1 MLNFIWHHSQAVR
14 QRSAKPLFPG
24 PIPGGASKCS
34 GLKRCRSENP
44 RFSRVFFVFRRF
56 PALCLRSAAF
66 LKIRIKAK
74 IKRCQTPISIYCA
87 ESDRWNAI
95 SGRFS
100 ESFSL
105 RKPPFFRFSQKN
117 IVKFLCLRKEVLRI
131 AYIYR
136 KEDCDCHHCLSYSKG
151 KCKLQWCCCY
161 QDKVRTGSPFTSNM
175 KIIIKRRKEQ
185 HDQLKNQN

>member
-1 MLNFIWHHSQAVR
+1 MY
-14 QRSAKPLFPG
+14 KPLKRYLRQKARFYKEFRAFFMPQKV
-24 PIPGGASKCS
+24 SKQ
-34 GLKRCRSENP
+34 KDI
-44 RFSRVFFVFRRF
+44 FSRFRPTARNRTGGTLFQGGFQRVF
-56 PALCLRSAAF
+56 L
-66 LKIRIKAK
+66 
-74 IKRCQTPISIYCA
+74 
-87 ESDRWNAI
+87 
-95 SGRFS
+95 
-100 ESFSL
+100 L

-131 AYIYR
+131 VYIYK
-136 KEDCDCHHCLSYSKG
+136 KEDCDCRYCLYYSKG

>member
-1 MLNFIWHHSQAVR
+1 M
-14 QRSAKPLFPG
+14 
-24 PIPGGASKCS
+24 
-34 GLKRCRSENP
+34 
-44 RFSRVFFVFRRF
+44 
-56 PALCLRSAAF
+56 
-66 LKIRIKAK
+66 
-74 IKRCQTPISIYCA
+74 QTPASTYCA
-87 ESDRWNAI
+87 ESDWWTAI

-131 AYIYR
+131 AYIYK
-136 KEDCDCHHCLSYSKG
+136 KEDCDCRYCLYYSKG

-185 HDQLKNQN
+185 HDQLKNQNEWYCAKPHTALSRSIHSRHYRKEFSCNCI

>member
-1 MLNFIWHHSQAVR
+1 MVLKDAGRKTRDFLGFSSFFAVFLTFSKFELK
-14 QRSAKPLFPG
+14 QKYKDAK
-24 PIPGGASKCS
+24 
-34 GLKRCRSENP
+34 
-44 RFSRVFFVFRRF
+44 RRF
-56 PALCLRSAAF
+56 RPCARNRTGGTLFQGGFQRDF
-66 LKIRIKAK
+66 L
-74 IKRCQTPISIYCA
+74 
-87 ESDRWNAI
+87 
-95 SGRFS
+95 
-100 ESFSL
+100 L

-131 AYIYR
+131 AYIYK
-136 KEDCDCHHCLSYSKG
+136 KEDCDCRYCLYYSNG